1 GKGVRIVPL
10 FPELAAVLSE
20 GFEQALESIEAAG
33 GAAGRRTVSGP
44 VITRYRDSTQN
55 LRTTFGKILK
65 RAGLKPWPKLLQ
77 NLRSTRETE
86 LAESFPLHAVTAW
99 LGNSQ
104 LVAAKHYLQLRDEH
118 FQRAADGGKVSPVA
132 PPVAPQACETGKTGA
147 KPKSKTREKTSVFRG
162 SADFFANVRD
172 GLMLRQGFE
181 P

>member
-1 GKGVRIVPL
+1 MLALRWEDIAWQAKRFTVRSPKTEHHEGKGSRIVPL
-10 FPELAAVLSE
+10 FPELAEVLTE

-33 GAAGRRTVSGP
+33 GAAGRRIVSGP
-44 VITRYRDSTQN
+44 VSTRYRDSTQN

-104 LVAAKHYLQLRDEH
+104 LVA
-118 FQRAADGGKVSPVA
+118 
-132 PPVAPQACETGKTGA
+132 
-147 KPKSKTREKTSVFRG
+147 
-162 SADFFANVRD
+162 
-172 GLMLRQGFE
+172 
-181 P
+181 